1 MRPVNKGESPY
12 VTINDYK
19 EALPH
24 LEERIGSYCSY
35 CGFPLVHVPEVEHV
49 VSKSKEPTLATKWV
63 NLLLGC
69 KYCNTRKSNVVSQS
83 NFDEYLWPDIYNT
96 AVAFSYNY
104 GIPKINK
111 TVLQEIDP
119 SGVANR
125 KAEKIFEL
133 IKLEIQDSPK
143 PDRRVLKRNEAYNEA
158 KLALERWRRNRN
170 EDMRD
175 QIVASAISY
184 GFFSV
189 WTSVFAD
196 EPEMLN
202 ALIDAFPG
210 TAKEFFGEDGL
221 PRTVLKRDQELCTV

>member
-35 CGFPLVHVPEVEHV
+35 CGLPLVHVPEVEHI

-69 KYCNTRKSNVVSQS
+69 RYCNARKSDVVSQS
-83 NFDEYLWPDIYNT
+83 NFDDYLWPDIYNT
-96 AVAFSYNY
+96 AVAFCYDY
-104 GIPKINK
+104 GIPKINE
-111 TVLQEIDP
+111 TALQGIDS
-119 SGVANR
+119 SGEASR

-133 IKLEIQDSPK
+133 IKLEVQDSPK
-143 PDRRVLKRNEAYNEA
+143 PDRRVLKRNEAYSEA

-184 GFFSV
+184 GFFSI
-189 WTSVFAD
+189 WTTVFAD
-196 EPEMLN
+196 ESEMLL

-210 TAKEFFGEDGL
+210 TAKEFFDENGL
-221 PRTVLKRDQELCTV
+221 PKNILERVQEPCAV